1 MLVFEQP
8 PNGTIP
14 IDLVSSSEF
23 EQWHQE
29 CSDATKSW
37 VKLTNFRGKA
47 NQFFHLP
54 DSNGNP
60 TSVVA
65 GIGDSP
71 SKASLGLLSQKL
83 GEGDFCLRT
92 APQDDLYTLALGW
105 GMGAYTFDKYKTKA
119 SKPEKRATLYVDP
132 QFASV
137 QDEVDAI
144 NLARDLIN
152 TGAGD
157 MLPDELEDAVT
168 GVCKRF
174 SVDLSVT
181 RGDELLERGF
191 RTIHTVG
198 RASKSPPRLME
209 FRWGDENAPKIT
221 IMGKGVCF
229 DSGGLDLKNAQGMR
243 DMKKD
248 MAGSAMALGLSQL
261 IMARKLN
268 VRMRLMI
275 PAVENAVSDNA
286 YRPGDVITTYKGT
299 TVEVGNT
306 DAEGRLILCDALA
319 LAAEE
324 KPEFMLD
331 FATLTAAAR
340 VALGF
345 NLPAMFSNNDSLAEG
360 LVASSKA
367 TSEPIWR
374 MPLFDDYRET
384 LKSSVADICNI
395 SSMAAGGAITAALFL
410 EHFVDKVPWVHF
422 DLMGSNTKTRP
433 AHPAGGEGSVIRAAF
448 HYIENRFNG

>member
-8 PNGTIP
+8 PAGTIP

-23 EQWHQE
+23 EQWHQK
-29 CSDATKSW
+29 CSDATKAW
-37 VKLTNFRGKA
+37 VELNKFRGKA
-47 NQFFHLP
+47 NQFFYLP
-54 DSNGNP
+54 DANGKP

-65 GIGDSP
+65 GVGDTP

-83 GEGDFCLRT
+83 GDGNFCLRT
-92 APQDDLYTLALGW
+92 APQEGLYTLVLGW

-132 QFASV
+132 QVSSV
-137 QDEVDAI
+137 QDEIEAI

-157 MLPDELEDAVT
+157 LLPDELEDAT
-168 GVCKRF
+168 AGVCKRF
-174 SVDLSVT
+174 GGELSVT
-181 RGDELLERGF
+181 RGNELLDRGF

-198 RASKSPPRLME
+198 RASKSPPRLMD
-209 FRWGDENAPKIT
+209 FRWGDENAPNIT

-229 DSGGLDLKNAQGMR
+229 DSGGLDLKSAQGMR
-243 DMKKD
+243 EMKKD
-248 MAGSAMALGLSQL
+248 MAGSAIALGLSQL
-261 IMARKLN
+261 IMARELN
-268 VRMRLMI
+268 VRMRLLI

-306 DAEGRLILCDALA
+306 DAEGRLILCDALS
-319 LAAEE
+319 LAAAE
-324 KPEFMLD
+324 KPEFILD
-331 FATLTAAAR
+331 FATLTGAAR

-345 NLPAMFSNNDSLAEG
+345 NLPAMFCNNDNLAEG
-360 LVASSKA
+360 LIAAAKA

-374 MPLFDDYRET
+374 MPLFEEYRDT

-410 EHFVDKVPWVHF
+410 EHFVDKVPWAHF

-448 HYIENRFNG
+448 HYIEDRFNG

>member
-8 PNGTIP
+8 RAGTIP

-23 EQWHQE
+23 EQWHQD
-29 CSDATKSW
+29 CSEATKAW
-37 VKLTNFRGKA
+37 VKLTKFRCKA

-54 DSNGNP
+54 DTNGNP
-60 TSVVA
+60 SSVVA

-83 GEGDFCLRT
+83 GEGNFYLRD
-92 APQDDLYTLALGW
+92 AKQDDIYSLALGW

-119 SKPEKRATLYVDP
+119 SKSEKRATLFVDP
-132 QFASV
+132 QFTTV
-137 QDEVDAI
+137 QDEIDAV

-157 MLPDELEDAVT
+157 LLPDELEEAIAQVCDRF
-168 GVCKRF
+168 GVK
-174 SVDLSVT
+174 LGVT

-198 RASKSPPRLME
+198 RASISPPRLMD
-209 FRWGDENAPKIT
+209 FRWGDENAPNIT

-243 DMKKD
+243 EMKKD
-248 MAGSAMALGLSQL
+248 MAGSAIALGLSHL
-261 IMARKLN
+261 IMARGLN

-324 KPEFMLD
+324 KPEFILD
-331 FATLTAAAR
+331 FATLTGAAR

-345 NLPAMFSNNDSLAEG
+345 NLPAMFCNDDTLAEG
-360 LVASSKA
+360 LVASAEA

-374 MPLFDDYRET
+374 MPLFDEYRDT

-395 SSMAAGGAITAALFL
+395 SSMGAGGAITAALFL
-410 EHFVDKVPWVHF
+410 EHFVDKVPWAHF

-448 HYIENRFNG
+448 HYIEERFNG

>member
-1 MLVFEQP
+1 MLVFERP
-8 PNGTIP
+8 PTGTIP

-23 EQWHQE
+23 EQWHRE

-37 VKLTNFRGKA
+37 VKLTKFRGKA
-47 NQFFHLP
+47 NQFFYLP
-54 DSNGNP
+54 DANGKP

-65 GIGDSP
+65 GVGDTP

-83 GEGDFCLRT
+83 GDGNFCLRT
-92 APQDDLYTLALGW
+92 TRKDDLYTLALGW

-119 SKPEKRATLYVDP
+119 SKPDKRATLYVDP
-132 QFASV
+132 NFSSV

-157 MLPDELEDAVT
+157 MLPDELENAVA

-174 SVDLSVT
+174 GVKLNVT
-181 RGDELLERGF
+181 RGDELLDRGF

-209 FRWGDENAPKIT
+209 FRWGDENAPNIT

-243 DMKKD
+243 EMKKD
-248 MAGSAMALGLSQL
+248 MAGSAMALGLAQF

-275 PAVENAVSDNA
+275 PAVENAVSSNA

-324 KPEFMLD
+324 KPEFILD
-331 FATLTAAAR
+331 FATLTGAAR

-360 LVASSKA
+360 LVASANA
-367 TSEPIWR
+367 TAEPIWR
-374 MPLFDDYRET
+374 MPLFVEYRET

-410 EHFVDKVPWVHF
+410 EHFVDKVPWAHF

-448 HYIENRFNG
+448 HYIEDRFTS

>member
-8 PNGTIP
+8 PAGTIP
-14 IDLVSSSEF
+14 IDLISSSEF
-23 EQWHQE
+23 EQWQQE
-29 CSDATKSW
+29 CPEATKAW
-37 VKLTNFRGKA
+37 VKLTKFQGKA
-47 NQFFHLP
+47 NQFFYLP
-54 DSNGNP
+54 DANGKP
-60 TSVVA
+60 SSVVA
-65 GIGDSP
+65 GIGNSP

-83 GEGDFCLRT
+83 GEGSFYLRK
-92 APQDDLYTLALGW
+92 APQENLYPLALGW

-119 SKPEKRATLYVDP
+119 SKSDDRAILYVEP
-132 QFASV
+132 EHAKV
-137 QDEVDAI
+137 QDEVDAV

-157 MLPDELEDAVT
+157 LLPDELEEAIAAV
-168 GVCKRF
+168 CNRF
-174 SVDLSVT
+174 SVELDVT
-181 RGDELLERGF
+181 RGEELLDRGY

-198 RASKSPPRLME
+198 RASVSPPRLMD
-209 FRWGDENAPKIT
+209 FRWGDEHAPNIT

-243 DMKKD
+243 EMKKD
-248 MAGSAMALGLSQL
+248 MAGSAISLGLSQL
-261 IMARKLN
+261 IMARDLN

-324 KPEFMLD
+324 KPEFILD
-331 FATLTAAAR
+331 FATLTGAAR

-345 NLPAMFSNNDSLAEG
+345 NLPAMFCNNDNLAEG
-360 LVASSKA
+360 LVASAEA

-374 MPLFDDYRET
+374 MPLFDEYRDT
-384 LKSSVADICNI
+384 LKSSVADVCNI
-395 SSMAAGGAITAALFL
+395 STMGAGGAITAALFL
-410 EHFVDKVPWVHF
+410 EHFVDQIPWAHF

-433 AHPAGGEGSVIRAAF
+433 AHPAGGEGSVLRAAF
-448 HYIENRFNG
+448 HYIEERFNR

>member
-8 PNGTIP
+8 RAGTIP

-23 EQWHQE
+23 EQWHQD
-29 CSDATKSW
+29 CSEATKAW
-37 VKLTNFRGKA
+37 VKLTKFRGKA

-54 DSNGNP
+54 DTNGKP
-60 TSVVA
+60 SSVVA

-83 GEGDFCLRT
+83 GEGNFYLRD
-92 APQDDLYTLALGW
+92 AKQDDVYSLALGW

-119 SKPEKRATLYVDP
+119 SKSEKRATLFVDP
-132 QFASV
+132 QFTEV
-137 QDEVDAI
+137 QDEIDAV

-157 MLPDELEDAVT
+157 LLPDELEEAIAQVCDRF
-168 GVCKRF
+168 GVK
-174 SVDLSVT
+174 LGVT

-198 RASKSPPRLME
+198 RASISPPRLMD
-209 FRWGDENAPKIT
+209 FRWGDENAPNIT

-243 DMKKD
+243 EMKKD
-248 MAGSAMALGLSQL
+248 MAGSAIALGLSHL
-261 IMARKLN
+261 IMARGLN

-324 KPEFMLD
+324 KPEFILD
-331 FATLTAAAR
+331 FATLTGAAR

-345 NLPAMFSNNDSLAEG
+345 NLPAMFCNDDNLAEG
-360 LVASSKA
+360 LVASAEA

-374 MPLFDDYRET
+374 MPLFDEYRDT

-395 SSMAAGGAITAALFL
+395 SSMGAGGAITAALFL
-410 EHFVDKVPWVHF
+410 EHFVDKVPWAHF

-448 HYIENRFNG
+448 HYIEERFNG

>member
-14 IDLVSSSEF
+14 IDLVSSSKF

-65 GIGDSP
+65 GVGDSP

-83 GEGDFCLRT
+83 GEGNFYLRT
-92 APQDDLYTLALGW
+92 APQDGLYSLALGW

-132 QFASV
+132 RFASV

-157 MLPDELEDAVT
+157 MLPDELEDAVA

-174 SVDLSVT
+174 DVELSVT

-248 MAGSAMALGLSQL
+248 MAGSAMALGLSQF

-275 PAVENAVSDNA
+275 PAVENAVSSNA

-306 DAEGRLILCDALA
+306 DAEGRLILCDSLA

-324 KPEFMLD
+324 KPEFILD
-331 FATLTAAAR
+331 FATLTGAAR

-345 NLPAMFSNNDSLAEG
+345 NLPAMFSNNDRIAEG
-360 LVASSKA
+360 LVASANA
-367 TSEPIWR
+367 TAEPIWR
-374 MPLFDDYRET
+374 MPLFDEYRET

-448 HYIENRFNG
+448 HYIADRFKS